1 MKSEDGERVAC
12 SRAASGSGAEAGN
25 LNCIFHL
32 CFWTLFQAGFYFFV
46 GFLLIIVISDVE
58 LIGHMTE
65 KWKKITKSQKPSTC
79 TSRSRNSVF
88 YRNTF
93 KDRLIGDTCD
103 VPAKE
108 SLSWSMFVHVK
119 VTLNPGGLYSYER

>member
-93 KDRLIGDTCD
+93 KDRLIGDSRTSSKIMKLND
-103 VPAKE
+103 EPTFRPVTEHRPHLA
-108 SLSWSMFVHVK
+108 SIFV
-119 VTLNPGGLYSYER
+119 